1 MADSPKALKSAQTQL
16 NFSAVKSAYSEE
28 AWEKLTK
35 DVSAR
40 GFNITYGEENADLI
54 VTDLTM
60 EALKRVKG
68 LCLTFKNTGK
78 IRYVNAV
85 DLSGVGVNYVV
96 GLLNPNKDDFP
107 QFTVQKVTPEIVRA
121 GLNSLVEVTL
131 LNVELSG
138 LTSKEAICH
147 TVTDHFRT
155 KMGFEIIDGTMSY
168 DDKVNKLTFSLPS
181 LFAGAMKCPNS
192 AVPPSISASS
202 PSDTNV
208 GRTAGM
214 STTLDTSGKTT
225 NDFGIDTSNLTKKD
239 KTQVEEDVKQPGM
252 DKVPVPDSNRVV
264 LLEVLK
270 AKYYRPGDTKWESSM
285 VGNLK
290 VYGHGQLVIRDP
302 STKNVVFN
310 AKLVEGSNIEMLKP
324 NFVRFTAVDTNAQDK
339 GVQIFV
345 IQVKADR
352 VDKLHEVME
361 EVV

>member
-1 MADSPKALKSAQTQL
+1 MISVHTFNLLNWLHLFVLLK
-16 NFSAVKSAYSEE
+16 FK
-28 AWEKLTK
+28 
-35 DVSAR
+35 AR

-138 LTSKEAICH
+138 LTSKEAIYR

-181 LFAGAMKCPNS
+181 LFAGEYCLSSVFSLKHLDCFLTF
-192 AVPPSISASS
+192 PPLFS
-202 PSDTNV
+202 
-208 GRTAGM
+208 
-214 STTLDTSGKTT
+214 L
-225 NDFGIDTSNLTKKD
+225 
-239 KTQVEEDVKQPGM
+239 
-252 DKVPVPDSNRVV
+252 
-264 LLEVLK
+264 
-270 AKYYRPGDTKWESSM
+270 
-285 VGNLK
+285 
-290 VYGHGQLVIRDP
+290 
-302 STKNVVFN
+302 
-310 AKLVEGSNIEMLKP
+310 
-324 NFVRFTAVDTNAQDK
+324 
-339 GVQIFV
+339 
-345 IQVKADR
+345 
-352 VDKLHEVME
+352 
-361 EVV
+361 